1 MGWHDLVA
9 RVAPRGLKR
18 PLNVHVVV
26 LVVLVVVVVGT
37 MLAFD
42 EEKELA

>member
-1 MGWHDLVA
+1 MTGKETH
-9 RVAPRGLKR
+9 REAPRGLKR

-26 LVVLVVVVVGT
+26 IVVLVVVGT